1 MSAMVARH
9 FPRET
14 RTSKPVGGG
23 ILWLELPEKV
33 DSEELFDLAIEAGIS
48 IAPGLIFSPRN
59 RYRNF
64 IRLSYGHPWSEKIEQ
79 SLEWLGGK
87 VAEMAAKNR

>member
-1 MSAMVARH
+1 MSAIVSQH

-23 ILWLELPEKV
+23 VLWLELPEKV
-33 DSEELFDLAIEAGIS
+33 DSEALFDLAIDAGIS
-48 IAPGLIFSPRN
+48 IALGLIFSPCN

-64 IRLSYGHPWSEKIEQ
+64 IRLSYGHPWSTQIEE
-79 SLEWLGGK
+79 SVEWLGKK
-87 VAEMAAKNR
+87 VAAMAGSD